1 MINPFQT
8 SNMPNVEN
16 FQDPLGFVK
25 KLWGDMKIPGMVTPT
40 VSVDE
45 LDQQIKD
52 LKAVESWLSLNMNM
66 LRSSIHALEVQRS
79 TIAALK
85 TMGESFTK
93 QQASF
98 VKAQEEKLEEIAPSA
113 NYKNAPEDEQEAK
126 EAQASQA
133 AQAWAMPT
141 ETNAWWNVVQD
152 QFKQALN
159 QVMVSEE
166 SASNKTKTT
175 TNTTTNIKKPSAS
188 AKTLKPT
195 VKTKPKTNT
204 AASTRRKAAVK
215 KTSS

>member
-8 SNMPNVEN
+8 SNMPNADD

-40 VSVDE
+40 LSVDE
-45 LDQQIKD
+45 LEKQIKD

-66 LRSSIHALEVQRS
+66 LQSSIHALEVQRS

-93 QQASF
+93 QQASY
-98 VKAQEEKLEEIAPSA
+98 VKAQEEILEEVAPSA
-113 NYKNAPEDEQEAK
+113 NYKKEPEAKQEAQ
-126 EAQASQA
+126 ETQAAQA
-133 AQAWAMPT
+133 AQAWAMPN

-152 QFKQALN
+152 QFKQALS

-166 SASNKTKTT
+166 NTSSKPKTATST
-175 TNTTTNIKKPSAS
+175 KKPSS
-188 AKTLKPT
+188 TNKEAKPS
-195 VKTKPKTNT
+195 VKTKPKTKT
-204 AASTRRKAAVK
+204 AASIKSKAAVK
-215 KTSS
+215 KTSSKKPK

>member
-1 MINPFQT
+1 MINPFQAP
-8 SNMPNVEN
+8 NMPNAED

-40 VSVDE
+40 VSLDE

-66 LRSSIHALEVQRS
+66 LRSSIQALEVQRS

-93 QQASF
+93 QQEAF
-98 VKAQEEKLEEIAPSA
+98 VKAHEEKLEEVAPSEGSTTESKD
-113 NYKNAPEDEQEAK
+113 KNDAQET
-126 EAQASQA
+126 QA
-133 AQAWAMPT
+133 AQAWAMPN

-152 QFKQALN
+152 QFKQALS

-166 SASNKTKTT
+166 SAPIKAKTSTNTKKPAAASKTAKASVKTKVKTKT
-175 TNTTTNIKKPSAS
+175 
-188 AKTLKPT
+188 
-195 VKTKPKTNT
+195 
-204 AASTRRKAAVK
+204 AATSKSKAAAK
-215 KTSS
+215 KTSSKKPKVK